1 MCAVRFR
8 CWSNPYIY
16 SKWMT
21 KTCLKIWCQG
31 DSKIKNKSFNDLK
44 KNYPPMF
51 LILLEKSER
60 CSVRTQLQKR
70 LHSTFLLNKTT
81 NLRCKL
87 WLLYITDQ
95 TTHTHNFPRRNCFHP
110 QKDPRTYDGKDE
122 DSGNNRSAHTV
133 HIQIKKKRRSEESN
147 QSNRIGFI
155 IVRTPCISTDQQ
167 TPTHTYTHVHT
178 HKQSGVSS

>member
-1 MCAVRFR
+1 MNDQKR
-8 CWSNPYIY
+8 
-16 SKWMT
+16 SK
-21 KTCLKIWCQG
+21 KFGVKDILQIWTF
-31 DSKIKNKSFNDLK
+31 ILLKNKSFNDFK

-51 LILLEKSER
+51 LILEKIR

-147 QSNRIGFI
+147 QSNRIESDSLSFVHRVYPQI
-155 IVRTPCISTDQQ
+155 NKHPHTR
-167 TPTHTYTHVHT
+167 THTYTHVHA
-178 HKQSGVSS
+178 HKQSGVNS